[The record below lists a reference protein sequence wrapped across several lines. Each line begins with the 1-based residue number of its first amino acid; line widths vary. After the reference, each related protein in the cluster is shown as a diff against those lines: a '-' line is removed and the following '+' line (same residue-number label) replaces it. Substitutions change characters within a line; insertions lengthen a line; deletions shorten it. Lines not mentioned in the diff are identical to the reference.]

1 MSGPRLE
8 RANADFVTGFLAVGG
23 DLPRDIECAVAD
35 VVDLVRVGGVDH
47 VLDCR
52 IEAEEEL
59 WSCVPGI
66 EYCWDGIDDAG
77 QRVPGAWFERI
88 THWSHAAIAS
98 GGVVLTHCHMGVNRG
113 PSAGFAVLLREGW
126 DPVDALT
133 AIRAARPVAALGYA
147 EDAVEWHLDRIG
159 ASPSERVE
167 TRARVRRW
175 RSANPLSME
184 RAIRLAS

>member
-1 MSGPRLE
+1 MSVPQLE
-8 RANADFVTGFLAVGG
+8 RANADFVTEFLAVGG
-23 DLPRDIECAVAD
+23 DLPRDIECAVGDA
-35 VVDLVRVGGVDH
+35 VELVRVGGVGY

-59 WSCVPGI
+59 WSCIPGV

-77 QRVPGAWFERI
+77 QRVPEEWFERI
-88 THWSHAAIAS
+88 TDGTHAAIAA

-126 DPVDALT
+126 DPVAALT
-133 AIRAARPVAALGYA
+133 AIRAARPVAVMAYA
-147 EDAVEWHLDRIG
+147 EDAVEWNLDRIG
-159 ASPSERVE
+159 ATAAVRTA

-175 RSANPLSME
+175 RAANPLPMA